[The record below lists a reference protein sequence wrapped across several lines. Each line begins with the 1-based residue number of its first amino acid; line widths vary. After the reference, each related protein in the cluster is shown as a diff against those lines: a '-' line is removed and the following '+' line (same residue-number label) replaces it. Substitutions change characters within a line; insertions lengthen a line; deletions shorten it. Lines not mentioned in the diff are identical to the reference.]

1 MCTAVIKKKCVQL
14 LLDKSFVLILS
25 ENWFSV
31 DAKEPIAFVIL
42 EVLEA
47 ADMKPSDL
55 NGR

>member
-1 MCTAVIKKKCVQL
+1 MIEFNYI
-14 LLDKSFVLILS
+14 SFFFFILS

-47 ADMKPSDL
+47 VDMKPSDL
-55 NGR
+55 NGM